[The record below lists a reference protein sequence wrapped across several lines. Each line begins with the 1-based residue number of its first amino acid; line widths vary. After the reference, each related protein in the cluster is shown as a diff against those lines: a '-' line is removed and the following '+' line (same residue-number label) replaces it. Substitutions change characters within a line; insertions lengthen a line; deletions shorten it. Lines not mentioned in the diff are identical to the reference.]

1 MHSFKIPISSPAEK
15 FKKVLDT
22 KDNNKIFFSGKFG
35 SGKTYFLNEFFKEK
49 EEEYQVFHLYPS
61 LY

>member
-35 SGKTYFLNEFFKEK
+35 SGKTYFLNE
-49 EEEYQVFHLYPS
+49 
-61 LY
+61 